1 TAARELALVH
11 VAVRIVLRDRPQLR
25 HLPPQRALRAPLPRA
40 LAGDL
45 PRRSAARRLQP
56 VPARAERDRP
66 NTRTGGLGDLLRPQ
80 PGPPPRQ
87 RSHRL
92 GPRRAR
98 LRRAPVRQPRAAAA
112 QPAPPRGHLAL
123 LYPHGFRAR
132 ARRLPGL
139 GVLGRADARAERL
152 VSPTQPRPEHP
163 RAVSGGRRD
172 APGGRAAGGD
182 QLGQGHRQRG
192 ARRSQK
198 AGGGMNAALAPL
210 PLEAEAAHVIAQH
223 SKSFALASRILPRAC
238 RAEVHVLYAWCRRAD
253 DLVDLQGAAC
263 ARRAVLLLGR
273 ELDGVYAGRRQDQP
287 LLAAFQR
294 VVLERSVPRE
304 YPAELIAGLSM
315 DAEGTRYETLGD
327 LHRYCYRVAGTV
339 GLMMAHVLG
348 ARD

>member
-1 TAARELALVH
+1 
-11 VAVRIVLRDRPQLR
+11 
-25 HLPPQRALRAPLPRA
+25 
-40 LAGDL
+40 
-45 PRRSAARRLQP
+45 
-56 VPARAERDRP
+56 
-66 NTRTGGLGDLLRPQ
+66 
-80 PGPPPRQ
+80 
-87 RSHRL
+87 
-92 GPRRAR
+92 
-98 LRRAPVRQPRAAAA
+98 
-112 QPAPPRGHLAL
+112 
-123 LYPHGFRAR
+123 
-132 ARRLPGL
+132 
-139 GVLGRADARAERL
+139 
-152 VSPTQPRPEHP
+152 
-163 RAVSGGRRD
+163 
-172 APGGRAAGGD
+172 
-182 QLGQGHRQRG
+182 
-192 ARRSQK
+192 
-198 AGGGMNAALAPL
+198 MNAALAPL

-348 ARD
+348 ARDARALRPAAHLGMAMQLTNICRDVTEDWQRGRLYLPAALFPDGRAPAPGARRLGAQDRAAFAAVVAALLDEARAFYRSADVGLQWLPWRAGLAVRAARRVYAAIGERIAGRRCDVFLPRAIVPAPLKWWLLGTILAAEALRGPWHWLRARGRARLADGGGRALAQIEVRFPHDVLPL